1 MKYILIAG
9 VNGAGKSTLYQT
21 LDSLKELERVNVDE
35 IVRSFGDWRNFS
47 DMVQAGKIAIRKMAH
62 YFEEGI
68 SFNQETTLCGQSILN
83 TIDKARALNYK
94 IELHYI
100 SVESVE
106 TAKQRIAY
114 RVLHGGHG
122 IPDADVERRYAE
134 SFLHLNMVKDKC
146 DLVVFYDNT
155 TLFHRFAVYQNGNL
169 DILTD
174 QVPLWFAATFHIWCP
189 GILDCGSIA
198 KKHLSQLL

>member
-1 MKYILIAG
+1 MDIQKYSAIYQDIKQLQPEDTLRLIME
-9 VNGAGKSTLYQT
+9 T
-21 LDSLKELERVNVDE
+21 DDE
-35 IVRSFGDWRNFS
+35 
-47 DMVQAGKIAIRKMAH
+47 
-62 YFEEGI
+62 
-68 SFNQETTLCGQSILN
+68 
-83 TIDKARALNYK
+83 ALNYSV
-94 IELHYI
+94 ELHFI

-122 IPDADVERRYAE
+122 IPGADVERRYAE

-155 TLFHRFAVYQNGNL
+155 RLFHRFAVYQNGTL

-174 QVPLWFAATFHIWCP
+174 QVPLWFAATFHISP
-189 GILDCGSIA
+189 SVF
-198 KKHLSQLL
+198 